1 MGSVHRCSVDQALAG
16 QKLVQHCFG
25 YIIWF
30 SVTVNHTS
38 YSVTGFL

>member
-16 QKLVQHCFG
+16 QKLVQHRFG